1 MTNLEDRRI
10 QSFLTHVEQQIFT
23 EHSADLIKE
32 ELQDHIECL
41 IEDYKEND
49 LSEDE
54 AISKALLQM
63 GDPREIGY
71 SFTDYDAMKKRKY
84 AMIGFKISSIIA
96 ICITLIIG
104 LFSSSGQMAIEDIT
118 TMIPMMINFINL
130 WIIITTGSLIMGYSM
145 KFIDLDTTPYLILWP
160 VKERFKWEY
169 WSIALFFLP
178 IVMIFFFIYFYE
190 EGFSTLTITALWPML
205 TIGYGIWALFY
216 SEKFRIPKC
225 IVVNEG
231 FIIKG
236 RFISWTAISSYT
248 WSKDFLA
255 KKQEHYR
262 LTLKSFQTTNNQ
274 QPMKKVL
281 SIHKRQQAHLQAF
294 LRERV

>member
-1 MTNLEDRRI
+1 MMYLKDKRI

-32 ELQDHIECL
+32 ELLDHIECL
-41 IEDYKEND
+41 IEDYKESD

-84 AMIGFKISSIIA
+84 TMIGFKISSLLA
-96 ICITLIIG
+96 IVMTLLIG
-104 LFSSSGQMAIEDIT
+104 IFSSSGQMVIEDVT
-118 TMIPMMINFINL
+118 SMIPMMANFLNV
-130 WIIITTGSLIMGYSM
+130 WIIITTGSMIMGYSM

-169 WSIALFFLP
+169 WAIALFFLP
-178 IVMIFFFIYFYE
+178 IVVIFFFIYFYE
-190 EGFSTLTITALWPML
+190 EGISTFTITALWPML
-205 TIGYGIWALFY
+205 TISYSIWALVF

-236 RFISWTAISSYT
+236 RFISWTSISSYT

-255 KKQEHYR
+255 KNQEHYK

-274 QPMKKVL
+274 QPLKRVIG
-281 SIHKRQQAHLQAF
+281 IHKRQQAHLQAF

>member
-1 MTNLEDRRI
+1 MTYLEDKRI
-10 QSFLTHVEQQIFT
+10 HSFLTHVEQQIFT

-32 ELQDHIECL
+32 ELLDHIECL
-41 IEDYKEND
+41 IEDYKEGGS
-49 LSEDE
+49 SEDE

-71 SFTDYDAMKKRKY
+71 SFTDYDTMKKRKY
-84 AMIGFKISSIIA
+84 TMIGFKISSLLVLVM
-96 ICITLIIG
+96 TLLIG
-104 LFSSSGQMAIEDIT
+104 IFNSAGQMAIDDIT
-118 TMIPMMINFINL
+118 SIMPMMANILNL
-130 WIIITTGSLIMGYSM
+130 WIIITTGSLIMGHSM
-145 KFIDLDTTPYLILWP
+145 KFIDLDSTPYLILWP

-190 EGFSTLTITALWPML
+190 EGISTLTITALWPML
-205 TIGYGIWALFY
+205 TIGYSVWAIFF

-225 IVVNEG
+225 MVVNEG

-248 WSKDFLA
+248 WTKDFLA
-255 KKQEHYR
+255 KNQEHYK
-262 LTLKSFQTTNNQ
+262 LTLKSFQITANQ
-274 QPMKKVL
+274 QPLKRVI